1 MNILFMP
8 KNSLFRNIHYLH
20 KCVLYIGYALVSS
33 TLTITRV
40 LKYHS
45 LNEVQ
50 GFILN
55 KDTYDDILSDI
66 IQFYHYSVR

>member
-1 MNILFMP
+1 MIIIFMP
-8 KNSLFRNIHYLH
+8 KNSLVRNIHYLH

-40 LKYHS
+40 LKDHS

-50 GFILN
+50 GSILN
-55 KDTYDDILSDI
+55 KDTFDDILSHI
-66 IQFYHYSVR
+66 IKFYHYSVQ